1 MSAPRPESALRR
13 ALTRGA
19 HLLALSAFALA
30 QPLLD
35 ILGKNAAFF
44 AVRGSPPHEI
54 VLFALAVT
62 FALPAALLAAELLA
76 GLAGRS
82 VGEALH
88 LVFVA
93 GLVAVIVLHGLTK
106 GDVLSGASALVV
118 SAAAGVAGAFV
129 YWRVSVV
136 RSFASVLALAPVL
149 FLGLFLFNSSV
160 EKLVFVHTPKVA
172 EAAVKSRTPVVLV
185 VFDEL
190 TTVSLMNRH
199 ERIDATRYP
208 NFAALARDSTWYRSG
223 TTADWLTEGNVPA
236 ILTGRTPV
244 ANKLPIYSEYP
255 HNLFTLLGKSY
266 RLRVMEAIT
275 HLCPRSLCKNS
286 PKSAQAVTDTTG
298 SLASDA
304 GVVYLHLLLPDPYVE
319 HVPPISDTWGNFG
332 GQAQAAEE
340 PARRTASGKLEPCG
354 RRVCDF
360 ADLITAD
367 RTPTLYFYHSVLPHW
382 PFVYL
387 PSGHRWT
394 LAARPLDAY
403 KEGHW
408 LAEWPA
414 LQGQQ
419 RYLLQLGYTD
429 RALGL
434 ILRKLRST
442 GVYDR
447 ALVIVTADE
456 GESFRGGSQRRRPR
470 ADNLDDI
477 AFVPLF
483 VKLPHQSK
491 GRVEDGLA
499 PSIDILPTIAHV
511 LHARVP
517 WKIDGQPLVGRRLP
531 RDGKVSVLKDVQ
543 VVSSQ
548 LSALRTKRTKTLAAQ
563 AARFGTGSFGGVYR
577 FGTHR
582 ELIGRL
588 VTRLTVRPSS
598 RLQAQI
604 ESRALFDDVDP
615 DAELLP
621 NYVSGSLTGA
631 GSRTLDLAIAVNGKI
646 AATTQTFVQDGQTRF
661 AAFVPEDSLHR
672 GKNAVDVL
680 AVASGGAKPVL
691 AEVRGG
697 DFGLVLR
704 ERVGREDIETRDG
717 KRTAINP
724 KAIAGTVRASATKG
738 GFDFQGKADTV
749 KPRGLVG
756 TIVVFADGK
765 AVFVGRASD
774 LRPLKFLGAQPG
786 KDRFDFELPSGVLPA
801 TGTAHSVRVFATR
814 GRVASELAYRGSW
827 PWASSK

>member
-1 MSAPRPESALRR
+1 VSAPQPESSLRR

-44 AVRGSPPHEI
+44 AVRGSSPHEI

-62 FALPAALLAAELLA
+62 FALPATLLAAELLA
-76 GLAGRS
+76 DLVSRA
-82 VGEALH
+82 VGDALH

-93 GLVAVIVLHGLTK
+93 GLAAVIVLHALTK
-106 GDVLSGASALVV
+106 ADALSGVGALVV
-118 SAAAGVAGAFV
+118 SAAVGIVAAAV
-129 YWRVSVV
+129 YRQAAVV
-136 RSFASVLALAPVL
+136 RSFVSVLGLAPLL

-160 EKLVFVHTPKVA
+160 EKLVFVSNPKVA
-172 EAAVKSRTPVVLV
+172 EAAVKSKTPVVLV

-190 TTVSLMNRH
+190 TTVSLMDRH

-275 HLCPRSLCKNS
+275 HLCPKSVCKDS

-304 GVVYLHLLLPDPYVE
+304 GIVYLHLLLPDPYVE

-332 GQAQAAEE
+332 GHTQEQEE

-354 RRVCDF
+354 RRVCEF

-408 LAEWPA
+408 LQEWPA

-434 ILRKLRST
+434 ILRKLKAT

-477 AFVPLF
+477 GFVPLF
-483 VKLPHQSK
+483 VKLPHQTQ
-491 GRVEDGLA
+491 GRIEDGLA
-499 PSIDILPTIAHV
+499 PSIDIFPTIAHV
-511 LHARVP
+511 LHVRVP
-517 WKIDGQPLVGRRLP
+517 WKTDGQSLVGRRLP

-543 VVSSQ
+543 VVSAQ
-548 LSALRTKRTKTLAAQ
+548 LSALRAKRTRTLAEQ
-563 AARFGTGSFGGVYR
+563 AARFGTGSFDGVYR
-577 FGTHR
+577 FGPHR
-582 ELIGRL
+582 ELIGRSVSGL
-588 VTRLTVRPSS
+588 SVRPSS
-598 RLQAQI
+598 RTHVQI
-604 ESRALFDDVDP
+604 ENRTLFDNVDP

-621 NYVSGSLTGA
+621 NFVAGSLAGA
-631 GSRTLDLAIAVNGKI
+631 GSRQLDLAVGVNGKI
-646 AATTQTFVQDGQTRF
+646 EATTKTFTQEGQTRF

-672 GKNAVDVL
+672 GKNAVDVF
-680 AVASGGAKPVL
+680 AIVSGGAKPVL
-691 AEVRGG
+691 EELRGG

-704 ERVGREDIETRDG
+704 EREGHEEIASAGG
-717 KRTAINP
+717 KRTRIDP
-724 KAIAGTVRASATKG
+724 KAIAGTVQASATKA
-738 GFDFQGKADTV
+738 GFEFEGKADTV
-749 KPRGLVG
+749 KPRGLVD
-756 TIVVFADGK
+756 TIVVFAGGK

-774 LRPLKFLGAQPG
+774 LRPLKFLGAKPG

-801 TGTAHSVRVFATR
+801 AGQDHSVRVFAVR
-814 GRVASELAYRGSW
+814 ARVASELGYRGSW
-827 PWASSK
+827 PWGRQ